1 MAKTYESVPKMNE
14 NDTQFSIFSGS
25 SITNVNPILQMDL
38 HDLGSDANLNR
49 QAYAELKC
57 AG

>member
-1 MAKTYESVPKMNE
+1 MNE
-14 NDTQFSIFSGS
+14 NDMQFSIFSGS
-25 SITNVNPILQMDL
+25 PSITNVNPILQRIYRV

-49 QAYAELKC
+49 QAHTELKC